1 MAAVTLSEAGHEGAT
16 YTLTGPAAITHHDI
30 ATALTSAVGRD
41 IAFADVT
48 PEALATSLRG
58 ILPSWQASGLLEDY
72 AHYRAARPR
81 R

>member
-1 MAAVTLSEAGHEGAT
+1 M
-16 YTLTGPAAITHHDI
+16 PRQ
-30 ATALTSAVGRD
+30 SAVGRN

-58 ILPSWQASGLLEDY
+58 ILPPWQASGLLEDY